1 MSENTSLTVREMSEN
16 VSNGGYYYSGKAE
29 SFDDKKQLVN
39 AMNNPDFRIGDML
52 NKTINCVDIYIEQAT
67 VTNNETG
74 EVSMLPR
81 TVLIDD
87 KGKSYAA
94 LSYGVFNSLKK
105 IISVFGFPNEWNE
118 PIPVEVTRI
127 IKGDR
132 QIYNL
137 IVK

>member
-1 MSENTSLTVREMSEN
+1 MSENTSLAIREMSEN

-29 SFDDKKQLVN
+29 SLDDKKRLVN

-67 VTNNETG
+67 VTNKETG

-105 IISVFGFPNEWNE
+105 IISVFGFPNEWSE